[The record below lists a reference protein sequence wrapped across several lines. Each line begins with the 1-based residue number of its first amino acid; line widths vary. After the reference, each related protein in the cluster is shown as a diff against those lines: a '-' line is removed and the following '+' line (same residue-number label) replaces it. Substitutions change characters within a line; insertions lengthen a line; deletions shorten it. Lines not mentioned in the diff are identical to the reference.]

1 MKLIKPSEI
10 SGEIMTLLEEA
21 DEKVI
26 LVSPYCKFSK
36 WYKLLRKF
44 EELQERRIP
53 VEFYVRE
60 GEHTSIAEVEAVGFD
75 PIVIPGLHSKIYLN
89 EKFGIVSS
97 MNLLLS
103 SDTNSLE
110 IGYKTETKEELE
122 ELQNF
127 YNRYIKRDTP
137 KVNQPDTIGSG
148 PLDLLYLIRD
158 FLNQTPFKGASV
170 YFNGE
175 GALEIKTSLNTYT
188 AFIWS
193 AGKHNRLRIS
203 GILTKAQ
210 FTMAQSNQET
220 LSANTQ
226 MTIQLTEGGRRYYDT
241 VWGSSLN
248 TFQSEY
254 IPELYPNEVENA
266 ANQIAN
272 FVCTIDDFKQ
282 QMR

>member
-60 GEHTSIAEVEAVGFD
+60 GEHASIAEVEAVGFD

-110 IGYKTETKEELE
+110 IGYKTETKEEFE

-137 KVNQPDTIGSG
+137 KVS
-148 PLDLLYLIRD
+148 
-158 FLNQTPFKGASV
+158 
-170 YFNGE
+170 
-175 GALEIKTSLNTYT
+175 
-188 AFIWS
+188 
-193 AGKHNRLRIS
+193 
-203 GILTKAQ
+203 
-210 FTMAQSNQET
+210 
-220 LSANTQ
+220 
-226 MTIQLTEGGRRYYDT
+226 
-241 VWGSSLN
+241 
-248 TFQSEY
+248 
-254 IPELYPNEVENA
+254 
-266 ANQIAN
+266 
-272 FVCTIDDFKQ
+272 
-282 QMR
+282 